1 MWDWEGIGRVV
12 WSSNS
17 VDAPG
22 IYSGQGENTGHQW
35 GDSGWSTA
43 IQSVDGTS
51 WWAPQKKKN
60 GEDGVED
67 GNQNGTQNLG
77 YDRALSIDNN
87 KVKGMAVAV
96 SGWVF

>member
-1 MWDWEGIGRVV
+1 MCEAVTLSMHLGFILGRERTRDISGGIR
-12 WSSNS
+12 
-17 VDAPG
+17 DDQQQ
-22 IYSGQGENTGHQW
+22 YSQWMGHP
-35 GDSGWSTA
+35 
-43 IQSVDGTS
+43 DG
-51 WWAPQKKKN
+51 PPKKKN

-96 SGWVF
+96 SG

>member
-1 MWDWEGIGRVV
+1 MG
-12 WSSNS
+12 
-17 VDAPG
+17 PK
-22 IYSGQGENTGHQW
+22 
-35 GDSGWSTA
+35 
-43 IQSVDGTS
+43 
-51 WWAPQKKKN
+51 KKKN

-67 GNQNGTQNLG
+67 GNQNRTQNLG

>member
-1 MWDWEGIGRVV
+1 MG
-12 WSSNS
+12 
-17 VDAPG
+17 P
-22 IYSGQGENTGHQW
+22 
-35 GDSGWSTA
+35 
-43 IQSVDGTS
+43 
-51 WWAPQKKKN
+51 KKKN

>member
-1 MWDWEGIGRVV
+1 MIN
-12 WSSNS
+12 SNT
-17 VDAPG
+17 V
-22 IYSGQGENTGHQW
+22 
-35 GDSGWSTA
+35 SGWD
-43 IQSVDGTS
+43 ILMDQK
-51 WWAPQKKKN
+51 KKKN

-96 SGWVF
+96 SG

>member
-1 MWDWEGIGRVV
+1 MD
-12 WSSNS
+12 
-17 VDAPG
+17 
-22 IYSGQGENTGHQW
+22 QK
-35 GDSGWSTA
+35 
-43 IQSVDGTS
+43 
-51 WWAPQKKKN
+51 KKKN